1 MKVLFLR
8 ETSASNSSDDHRIV
22 LLKSKGHDLEP
33 EYPWC
38 YGREDFFLASKKQKQ
53 RYLQILLGQAF
64 QQILEVGDKSYV
76 TARYKEFYKENNFE
90 EILGKVHVNKEHWL
104 QTFDLVGTVGHQS
117 SIPPVYDF
125 FSSGSYWVEH
135 KLCVDFYK
143 EMFKDILRD
152 DIAIEGGT
160 DDCDERT
167 VYSCV
172 DYSKSYSMYYD
183 WLRNTYSGK
192 VYARKDDSGV
202 WILSSKNKG
211 IFVLRFD
218 DKPIGPLQIPYLVD
232 LNVTEW
238 CDYNCSFCYRGCTD
252 KGKTIDPK
260 LCKQLV
266 PKLVQCGVMELV
278 LGSGNTAHL
287 FNSDERYGDHKDLRS
302 FIDTFEVS
310 RDTYSVS
317 TTLNWQSFLD
327 LYESVDILDFVSP
340 LNSLA
345 VSVTDAPP
353 YRWEQLKK
361 IAALVHNY
369 NKRGNFEIKFQFI
382 PELLNQEQLENLMK
396 AFKYESL
403 CLLGYKNTGR
413 GKDIIPQGLGDEFWK
428 YFESI
433 DTYCLTVDATFADR
447 YRDKLIALN
456 SENKVRAC
464 QQEGISSC
472 FLDPLRNRLYENSHS
487 DKYVAFDAAKFAE
500 LPVDEAA
507 TYFKQQFAKLQEK
520 K

>member
-1 MKVLFLR
+1 MKVLFFR

-22 LLKSKGHDLEP
+22 MLKSKGHDIEP
-33 EYPWC
+33 EYPWS

-53 RYLQILLGQAF
+53 RYLQIILGQAF
-64 QQILEVGDKSYV
+64 HQLLEGASKE
-76 TARYKEFYKENNFE
+76 TMIARYQAFYKENNFE
-90 EILGKVHVNKEHWL
+90 EILGKVHINKGHWL
-104 QTFDLVGTVGHQS
+104 LTFFMVGNVGHQS
-117 SIPPVYDF
+117 SLPPVYDF
-125 FSSGSYWVEH
+125 YASSKYWLDE

-160 DDCDERT
+160 DDCDHRT

-183 WLRNTYSGK
+183 WLRNVYSGK
-192 VYARKDDSGV
+192 IYARKDDSGT

-211 IFVLRFD
+211 IFMLRFD
-218 DKPIGPLQIPYLVD
+218 DKPMEPLQIPYLVD

-238 CDYNCSFCYRGCTD
+238 CDYNCSFCYRGCTV
-252 KGKTIDPK
+252 KGKTVEPE

-266 PKLVQCGVMELV
+266 AKLVQCGVTELV

-287 FNSDERYGDHKDLRS
+287 FNSDERYGDYKALGNY
-302 FIDTFEVS
+302 IDNFKVN

-327 LYESVDILDFVSP
+327 LYATVDILDFVRP

-345 VSVTDAPP
+345 VSITDAPP
-353 YRWEQLKK
+353 YRWEQLIK
-361 IAALVHNY
+361 IAEMVTRYAGE
-369 NKRGNFEIKFQFI
+369 KFEIKFQFI
-382 PELLNQEQLENLMK
+382 PEMLEPAAREKLMK
-396 AFKYESL
+396 AFQYESL
-403 CLLGYKNTGR
+403 CLLGYKSTGR
-413 GKDIIPQGLGDEFWK
+413 GKDLIPLGLGDDFWQLLK
-428 YFESI
+428 NYNTF
-433 DTYCLTVDATFADR
+433 YLTVDATFADT
-447 YRDKLIALN
+447 YKDKLVAFN
-456 SENKVRAC
+456 VENEIRTC
-464 QQEGISSC
+464 RQEGICSC

-487 DKYVAFDAAKFAE
+487 EKYVDFDAQKFANF
-500 LPVDEAA
+500 PIDAA
-507 TYFKQQFAKLQEK
+507 SDYLKLAFAKLQEK